1 MFKYFKINK
10 TFSLRI
16 KTISPILFKFSTIF
30 PYTNNSNIITDMHTF
45 NKKKI
50 EPINNLIK
58 TVFSQPFKMKLSP
71 QISFRR
77 EVLREELI
85 F

>member
-10 TFSLRI
+10 TFSIRI
-16 KTISPILFKFSTIF
+16 KTISSIHFKFNTIF
-30 PYTNNSNIITDMHTF
+30 PYTNNSNRITDMHTV
-45 NKKKI
+45 NAKD
-50 EPINNLIK
+50 LIK
-58 TVFSQPFKMKLSP
+58 TFFSQRFKMNLSP